1 MVACIRFG
9 SETFFSAK
17 LRFDEAAWLVLA
29 RFRQGVRPRAAR
41 SAFLSRKEACPALS
55 KKRKPLGP
63 MLGSPERQEAGMGTK
78 TDAHVKV
85 RANGGEHN
93 EGRCSTKARMAR
105 AQNRIVAER
114 AAARRAEEAFERA
127 HICEDGV
134 EFFDLEEWER
144 TVLDMAGVCP
154 WPEDGEDPWGEE
166 DGFDCEERGCS
177 SDLAGHPWDCPCED
191 CEEAGEPL
199 EGSLGDR
206 GEEAACELLKRRG
219 YIILERNW
227 TCVAGEADIVARDE
241 DGTLVFVE
249 VKTRSSLKHGL
260 PSEAVTPKKRARY
273 ERIAGY
279 FLADYD
285 GMECRVRFDVISILA
300 LPNGRALVRH
310 YINAFGTGC

>member
-1 MVACIRFG
+1 
-9 SETFFSAK
+9 
-17 LRFDEAAWLVLA
+17 
-29 RFRQGVRPRAAR
+29 
-41 SAFLSRKEACPALS
+41 
-55 KKRKPLGP
+55 
-63 MLGSPERQEAGMGTK
+63 MGTK
-78 TDAHVKV
+78 TDVHVKV

-114 AAARRAEEAFERA
+114 AAARRAEEAFEQA
-127 HICEDGV
+127 HI
-134 EFFDLEEWER
+134 
-144 TVLDMAGVCP
+144 
-154 WPEDGEDPWGEE
+154 
-166 DGFDCEERGCS
+166 
-177 SDLAGHPWDCPCED
+177 CED